1 MTDHT
6 LHLRPDELDLLLE
19 GRLPGDRTSNI
30 VTCEE
35 CRSALDELRDVVAQL
50 NALPALEPPAG
61 FSELVMA
68 SVRVAPLPVG
78 QHLTADDL
86 DAWLAGALHQEGRNH
101 LWACTEC
108 RQLADAERALVY
120 RLEQLPLFQPGAR
133 FEERVM
139 AEVAIPKSWRSRI
152 FASRRSVALAAGL
165 GSLVVGSMG
174 ASVAWSLTHQDT
186 LAALGTWATTVAT
199 QWTLAAAQGVGSRI
213 LAQPWVLEL
222 RSAAS
227 PGRIAA
233 LTAGATALYTGG
245 LFAMRRLLAL
255 PAPRVAR
262 ALP

>member
-19 GRLPGDRTSNI
+19 GRLPTNRTSHI
-30 VTCEE
+30 ETCEE

-101 LWACTEC
+101 LWTCTEC

-133 FEERVM
+133 FEERDVPGPR
-139 AEVAIPKSWRSRI
+139 APSRPWPGPFARSPARGPRACTP
-152 FASRRSVALAAGL
+152 ASS
-165 GSLVVGSMG
+165 
-174 ASVAWSLTHQDT
+174 
-186 LAALGTWATTVAT
+186 
-199 QWTLAAAQGVGSRI
+199 
-213 LAQPWVLEL
+213 
-222 RSAAS
+222 
-227 PGRIAA
+227 GRC
-233 LTAGATALYTGG
+233 
-245 LFAMRRLLAL
+245 R
-255 PAPRVAR
+255 P
-262 ALP
+262 